1 MTVVVRSGLSVS
13 LQAMADRVAL
23 AAPEGSLLMAL
34 ALEAS
39 IKAEI
44 KGGHPKGTKTGAKP
58 GGPPQNI
65 SGNLRRSVI
74 TSHPH
79 TLGPGRAETKVGP
92 TTVYAR
98 AQELGHPRWK
108 SGVKYPFVKP
118 GVRHAEESGQLHVI
132 ASETLARA
140 IRG

>member
-1 MTVVVRSGLSVS
+1 MPITVRNGLSAS
-13 LQAMADRVAL
+13 LTSMSERVAL
-23 AAPEGSLLMAL
+23 SALEGSHLMAL
-34 ALEAS
+34 AIEAS
-39 IKAEI
+39 IKGQIQGA
-44 KGGHPKGTKTGAKP
+44 HPKGTKTGASP

-79 TLGPGRAETKVGP
+79 SLGPGRAETKVGP

-98 AQELGHPRWK
+98 AIELGHPRWK
-108 SGVKYPFVKP
+108 SGVKYPYVKP
-118 GVRHAEESGQLHVI
+118 GAEKVERSGQLHVI
-132 ASETLARA
+132 AAEVMARA